1 MTSPDRGGVL
11 SCLNMEKGAYT
22 LLITPFRDDM
32 SLDEE
37 GLGLL
42 VDRQVESGI
51 HGIAPLGVTGE
62 NTLMT
67 DEEVNR
73 VLQIVVTHA
82 KGKCK
87 VIPDTCVMSL
97 WKGLE
102 RVKEYADLGADYIA
116 IFAPYFVLPK
126 MDGLI
131 RFYEKIADSS
141 PVPIIL
147 HTSKGRT
154 GIDVTP
160 ETIAHLAKHPN
171 IAGVKYGSK
180 EIDLLAKVIYLTRN
194 DDFEV
199 FTGKDT
205 TAFTFVTAGGSG
217 TFTVAGNVIP
227 GIMKDLVNKGLAG
240 DIDGARE
247 LHYAWYSLFEACRFE
262 TNPMGAK
269 MALQL
274 MGLPAGPLRLPLTP
288 LSPGKTAGL
297 EAILRE
303 RKLI

>member
-1 MTSPDRGGVL
+1 
-11 SCLNMEKGAYT
+11 MEKGAYT

-37 GLGLL
+37 GLARL
-42 VDRQVESGI
+42 VKRQVEAGI

-82 KGKCK
+82 KGRCRI
-87 VIPDTCVMSL
+87 VPDTCAMSL
-97 WKGLE
+97 WKALE
-102 RVKEYADLGADYIA
+102 RVKEYAGLGADYIA
-116 IFAPYFVLPK
+116 VFAPYFVLPK
-126 MDGLI
+126 MDGVI

-141 PVPIIL
+141 PVPIIM

-154 GIDVTP
+154 SIDVTP
-160 ETIAHLAKHPN
+160 ETIARLAKHPN

-180 EIDLLAKVIYLTRN
+180 EIDLLAKVIYLTRD

-205 TAFTFVTAGGSG
+205 TAFTFVTAGGGG
-217 TFTVAGNVIP
+217 TFTVAGNVVP
-227 GIMKDLVNKGLAG
+227 GIMKDLVDKAVAG
-240 DIDGARE
+240 KIDEARE
-247 LHYAWYSLFEACRFE
+247 IHYAYYSLFEACRYE

-269 MALQL
+269 MALNL
-274 MGLPAGPLRLPLTP
+274 MGLPAGPVRLPLTP
-288 LSPGKTAGL
+288 LSDEKTKMLAS
-297 EAILRE
+297 ILKE
-303 RKLI
+303 RNLL